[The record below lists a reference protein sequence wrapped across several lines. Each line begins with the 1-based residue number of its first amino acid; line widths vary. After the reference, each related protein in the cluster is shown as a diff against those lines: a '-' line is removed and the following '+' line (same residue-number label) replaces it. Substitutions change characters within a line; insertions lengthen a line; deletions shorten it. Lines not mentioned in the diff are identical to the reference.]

1 VRRCT
6 YVGAVVLLV
15 GFVIPTVSSAQRVT
29 SSLDVSGTG
38 VWYADTIR
46 SSGSSLDPAFR
57 LDWSHATVGAFG
69 MLSRLGGSDISA
81 QGTLV
86 PSVFTPSIGPFT
98 LELGGSLGGSRH
110 QDGTRTGQLLGIT
123 RAYLMAAPAGGW
135 IGGGAG
141 RTWDG
146 ATWRKVRQTE
156 AGVWTQRS
164 NLTVLGSVSPV
175 VVDDTLHYTDVQA
188 SLRYP
193 QGAFELGLAIG
204 TRSGSVG
211 PAVGGT
217 SRSWGTVS
225 LVAWLTSRLALVG
238 SGGNYPVDLT
248 QGFPG
253 GRFVTLALRIG
264 SRENRAV
271 ESATS
276 SARQLTAAAE
286 ATVNAG
292 IKSFEVRTVRGTQR
306 VLRVHAPSARAVEIN
321 GDFTQWRAIQLTR
334 GSDDWWSATLPI
346 AAGTYQMNVRIDGG
360 AWLAPPGLM
369 TSTDEFAGVVGIL
382 IVE

>member
-46 SSGSSLDPAFR
+46 SSGSSIDPAFR

-123 RAYLMAAPAGGW
+123 RAYLMASPAGGW

-146 ATWRKVRQTE
+146 VTWRNVRQTE

-175 VVDDTLHYTDVQA
+175 VVDDTLHYTDLQA

-193 QGAFELGLAIG
+193 QSSFELGLAIG

-264 SRENRAV
+264 SRANRTV

-276 SARQLTAAAE
+276 SPRQLTAAAE

-292 IKSFEVRTVRGTQR
+292 IKSFEARTVRGTQR
-306 VLRVHAPSARAVEIN
+306 VLRVNAPSARAVEIN
-321 GDFTQWRAIQLTR
+321 GDFTHWSAIQLTR
-334 GSDDWWSATLPI
+334 GSDGWWSATLPI

>member
-1 VRRCT
+1 VRRRT
-6 YVGAVVLLV
+6 YGCAAALLCGV
-15 GFVIPTVSSAQRVT
+15 ALTSVSSAQRVT

-46 SSGSSLDPAFR
+46 STGSSLDPAIRF
-57 LDWSHATVGAFG
+57 DWSHATIGAFG

-86 PSVFTPSIGPFT
+86 PSVFTPSIGPFA
-98 LELGGSLGGSRH
+98 LELSGSFGGSRH

-123 RAYLMAAPAGGW
+123 RAYVMAAPAGGW

-146 ATWRKVRQTE
+146 ATWRNVRQTE

-164 NLTVLGSVSPV
+164 NLTVLGSVSPI

-211 PAVGGT
+211 PAIGGT
-217 SRSWGTVS
+217 SRSWGSVS
-225 LVAWLTSRLALVG
+225 LIAWLTSRLALVG
-238 SGGNYPVDLT
+238 TGGNYPVDLT

-264 SRENRAV
+264 SRDNRTV

-276 SARQLTAAAE
+276 SPRQLTAAAE
-286 ATVNAG
+286 ASVNAG
-292 IKSFEVRTVRGTQR
+292 IKAFEVRTVRGTQR
-306 VLRVHAPSARAVEIN
+306 VLRVNAPNARTIEVS
-321 GDFTQWRAIQLTR
+321 GDFTQWRAIELTR
-334 GSDDWWSATLPI
+334 ASDGWWSATLPI
-346 AAGTYQMNVRIDGG
+346 AAGTYQMNMRIDGG